1 MQNIQKS
8 ILNMVMQ
15 KWLNS
20 DYLIIDTETTG
31 LDNNAE
37 VIEIAII
44 NMHGDVL
51 LNSLVKPTCSIPAAV
66 TKINNITD
74 EMVADAPLWR
84 DVFPVILNIID
95 GKKWLA
101 WNSKFD
107 ARLIIQTG
115 VITGYF
121 EDLPASKILD
131 IAAKINNSQ
140 IDAKAIYDQWYGEFD
155 SKRNNF
161 KRQRLTTAAERHNVS
176 VNGAHRALADC
187 IMVLGVIN
195 AVCHSDY
202 AVFESRYAELVADN
216 DKAMEAMKQA
226 NEAVKL
232 AHSKFSKLAA
242 ENVALKSALNDILQ
256 PDAAVLERNHRVR
269 ALDAMETPATDTFLD
284 EVRASGVDE
293 VDELKE
299 KLEAANRRS
308 AERDLDCWIYEK
320 TVKTLLERAES
331 AESACTEAARILK
344 SGERMALTRAVN
356 ILLSVGECATSY
368 QYPVVLPEP
377 IGWKSPSGHEVLKK
391 KDVIAAL
398 MSAGVPIEGD

>member
-1 MQNIQKS
+1 MQNNHKG

-37 VIEIAII
+37 IIEIAII

-51 LNSLVKPTCSIPAAV
+51 LNSLVKPTCSIPTTV

-84 DVFPVILNIID
+84 DAFPVILNIID
-95 GKKWLA
+95 EKKWLA

-115 VITGYF
+115 VKTGYF

-187 IMVLGVIN
+187 MMVLGVLN

-202 AVFESRYAELVADN
+202 AVFEARYAELASDN

-269 ALDAMETPATDTFLD
+269 ALDAMETPATDDFLA
-284 EVRASGVDE
+284 EVRAQSA
-293 VDELKE
+293 DELAE
-299 KLEAANRRS
+299 LYFTLAAHEANRYIADSWR
-308 AERDLDCWIYEK
+308 
-320 TVKTLLERAES
+320 ES
-331 AESACTEAARILK
+331 ARFAKDHAAQLRK
-344 SGERMALTRAVN
+344 
-356 ILLSVGECATSY
+356 
-368 QYPVVLPEP
+368 
-377 IGWKSPSGHEVLKK
+377 
-391 KDVIAAL
+391 
-398 MSAGVPIEGD
+398 GVAQ

>member
-74 EMVADAPLWR
+74 EMVADAPLWH

-115 VITGYF
+115 IITGYF

-187 IMVLGVIN
+187 MMVLGVLN

-202 AVFESRYAELVADN
+202 AVFEARYAELVADN
-216 DKAMEAMKQA
+216 YKAMEAMK
-226 NEAVKL
+226 
-232 AHSKFSKLAA
+232 LAA
-242 ENVALKSALNDILQ
+242 ENAALKSALNAILQ
-256 PDAAVLERNHRVR
+256 PDATVLERNHRVC
-269 ALDAMETPATDTFLD
+269 ALDAMATPATEAHLA
-284 EVRASGVDE
+284 EVWAQGVE
-293 VDELKE
+293 MLSE
-299 KLEAANRRS
+299 KFGGG
-308 AERDLDCWIYEK
+308 
-320 TVKTLLERAES
+320 TLLSNMVKEV
-331 AESACTEAARILK
+331 AA
-344 SGERMALTRAVN
+344 
-356 ILLSVGECATSY
+356 
-368 QYPVVLPEP
+368 
-377 IGWKSPSGHEVLKK
+377 
-391 KDVIAAL
+391 DFAAKL
-398 MSAGVPIEGD
+398 RKGAAQ

>member
-216 DKAMEAMKQA
+216 DKAVEAMKQA

-242 ENVALKSALNDILQ
+242 ENVGLKDALNNILQ

-269 ALDAMETPATDTFLD
+269 ALDAMETPATDDFLA
-284 EVRASGVDE
+284 EVRAQSA
-293 VDELKE
+293 DELAE
-299 KLEAANRRS
+299 LYFALAAHEANRYIADSWR
-308 AERDLDCWIYEK
+308 
-320 TVKTLLERAES
+320 ES
-331 AESACTEAARILK
+331 ARFAKDHAAQLRK
-344 SGERMALTRAVN
+344 
-356 ILLSVGECATSY
+356 
-368 QYPVVLPEP
+368 
-377 IGWKSPSGHEVLKK
+377 
-391 KDVIAAL
+391 
-398 MSAGVPIEGD
+398 GVAQ

>member
-115 VITGYF
+115 IITGYF

-155 SKRNNF
+155 NKRNNF
-161 KRQRLTTAAERHNVS
+161 KRQSLTTAAERHNVS
-176 VNGAHRALADC
+176 VDGAHRALADC
-187 IMVLGVIN
+187 RMVLGVIN

-242 ENVALKSALNDILQ
+242 ENAGLKGGIKQAFEDMEAHHDDDGLFSYDADGEPMDALLRLC
-256 PDAAVLERNHRVR
+256 DAQGSITSLMNY
-269 ALDAMETPATDTFLD
+269 ETPATADFLA
-284 EVRASGVDE
+284 EVRAEGVE
-293 VDELKE
+293 MFSE
-299 KLEAANRRS
+299 KFGGGTLISDMVKDIAKDFAAQLR
-308 AERDLDCWIYEK
+308 K
-320 TVKTLLERAES
+320 GG
-331 AESACTEAARILK
+331 AA
-344 SGERMALTRAVN
+344 
-356 ILLSVGECATSY
+356 
-368 QYPVVLPEP
+368 
-377 IGWKSPSGHEVLKK
+377 
-391 KDVIAAL
+391 
-398 MSAGVPIEGD
+398 

>member
-131 IAAKINNSQ
+131 IAAKINDSQ
-140 IDAKAIYDQWYGEFD
+140 IDAKAVYDQWYGEFD

-161 KRQRLTTAAERHNVS
+161 KRQSLATAAERHNVS

-187 IMVLGVIN
+187 MMVLGVLN

-202 AVFESRYAELVADN
+202 AVFEARYAELVADN
-216 DKAMEAMKQA
+216 DKAMEAMK
-226 NEAVKL
+226 
-232 AHSKFSKLAA
+232 LAA
-242 ENVALKSALNDILQ
+242 ENAALKSALNAILQ

-269 ALDAMETPATDTFLD
+269 ALDAMETPATDAFLA
-284 EVRASGVDE
+284 EVRAQGVEMFSEKFGGGTLISDMVKE
-293 VDELKE
+293 VAKDF
-299 KLEAANRRS
+299 AAQLR
-308 AERDLDCWIYEK
+308 K
-320 TVKTLLERAES
+320 
-331 AESACTEAARILK
+331 
-344 SGERMALTRAVN
+344 
-356 ILLSVGECATSY
+356 
-368 QYPVVLPEP
+368 
-377 IGWKSPSGHEVLKK
+377 
-391 KDVIAAL
+391 
-398 MSAGVPIEGD
+398 GVQS

>member
-84 DVFPVILNIID
+84 DVFPVIFNIID

-115 VITGYF
+115 VKTGYF

-187 IMVLGVIN
+187 MMVLGVLN

-202 AVFESRYAELVADN
+202 AVFEARYAELASDN
-216 DKAMEAMKQA
+216 DKTMEAMKQA

-242 ENVALKSALNDILQ
+242 ENVALKSALND
-256 PDAAVLERNHRVR
+256 AYKAVMGQAPEWSNWFSFENAIDEIELVCELWRNQ
-269 ALDAMETPATDTFLD
+269 TDDVIQFRQRIQ
-284 EVRASGVDE
+284 E
-293 VDELKE
+293 
-299 KLEAANRRS
+299 LEAKLANPVLLPKTNGYWN
-308 AERDLDCWIYEK
+308 EQEKVYEEAI
-320 TVKTLLERAES
+320 TLAKQ
-331 AESACTEAARILK
+331 RI
-344 SGERMALTRAVN
+344 RMAGFRCE
-356 ILLSVGECATSY
+356 GE
-368 QYPVVLPEP
+368 
-377 IGWKSPSGHEVLKK
+377 
-391 KDVIAAL
+391 
-398 MSAGVPIEGD
+398 

>member
-74 EMVADAPLWR
+74 EMVADAPLWH

-131 IAAKINNSQ
+131 IAAKINDSQ
-140 IDAKAIYDQWYGEFD
+140 IDAKAVYDQWYGEFD

-161 KRQRLTTAAERHNVS
+161 KRQSLATAAERHNVS

-187 IMVLGVIN
+187 MMVLGVLN

-202 AVFESRYAELVADN
+202 AVFEARYAELVADN

-232 AHSKFSKLAA
+232 AHSKFFKLAA
-242 ENVALKSALNDILQ
+242 ENAGLKYQEPTLKAMMACLEAFYADEDVPERAMMAAYNILRKSISTPDTDAILAEVRVQALEQFAVQQESISEKYPAGSYGQESAY
-256 PDAAVLERNHRVR
+256 DAAQCAREFAEQLRQ
-269 ALDAMETPATDTFLD
+269 ETA
-284 EVRASGVDE
+284 
-293 VDELKE
+293 
-299 KLEAANRRS
+299 
-308 AERDLDCWIYEK
+308 
-320 TVKTLLERAES
+320 
-331 AESACTEAARILK
+331 
-344 SGERMALTRAVN
+344 
-356 ILLSVGECATSY
+356 
-368 QYPVVLPEP
+368 Q
-377 IGWKSPSGHEVLKK
+377 
-391 KDVIAAL
+391 
-398 MSAGVPIEGD
+398 

>member
-115 VITGYF
+115 IITGYF

-161 KRQRLTTAAERHNVS
+161 KRQSLTTAAERHNVS
-176 VNGAHRALADC
+176 VDGAHRALADC
-187 IMVLGVIN
+187 RMVLGVIN

-232 AHSKFSKLAA
+232 AHSKYSKLAA
-242 ENVALKSALNDILQ
+242 ENAALKSALNDILQ

-269 ALDAMETPATDTFLD
+269 ALDAMETPATDAFLA
-284 EVRASGVDE
+284 EVRASARNEGINYAASRLAAAFNHGFLDKPVSE
-293 VDELKE
+293 VLDVTRMILSAKE
-299 KLEAANRRS
+299 DLANDPLP
-308 AERDLDCWIYEK
+308 ADDGL
-320 TVKTLLERAES
+320 
-331 AESACTEAARILK
+331 
-344 SGERMALTRAVN
+344 SGEYA
-356 ILLSVGECATSY
+356 E
-368 QYPVVLPEP
+368 
-377 IGWKSPSGHEVLKK
+377 KSIEEW
-391 KDVIAAL
+391 AAQL
-398 MSAGVPIEGD
+398 RKGGVA

>member
-1 MQNIQKS
+1 MQNNHKG

-37 VIEIAII
+37 IIEIAII

-51 LNSLVKPTCSIPAAV
+51 LNSLVKPTCSIPTAV

-95 GKKWLA
+95 EKKWLA

-107 ARLIIQTG
+107 SRLIIQTG
-115 VITGYF
+115 VKTGYF

-187 IMVLGVIN
+187 MMVLGVLN

-202 AVFESRYAELVADN
+202 AVFEARYAELASDN

-256 PDAAVLERNHRVR
+256 PDAAVFERNHRVR
-269 ALDAMETPATDTFLD
+269 ALDAMETPATDAFLA
-284 EVRASGVDE
+284 EVRAQAH
-293 VDELKE
+293 KE
-299 KLEAANRRS
+299 GAYFVANRMLAAWDAGFIDDTAKNAADIARMILTSTEFMADAPEGDFDRS
-308 AERDLDCWIYEK
+308 FADG
-320 TVKTLLERAES
+320 VLE
-331 AESACTEAARILK
+331 
-344 SGERMALTRAVN
+344 G
-356 ILLSVGECATSY
+356 
-368 QYPVVLPEP
+368 
-377 IGWKSPSGHEVLKK
+377 
-391 KDVIAAL
+391 IAAQL
-398 MSAGVPIEGD
+398 RKGVQS

>member
-1 MQNIQKS
+1 MQNNHKG

-37 VIEIAII
+37 IIEIAII

-51 LNSLVKPTCSIPAAV
+51 LNSLVKPTCSIPTTV

-95 GKKWLA
+95 EKKWLA

-115 VITGYF
+115 VKTGYF

-187 IMVLGVIN
+187 MMVLGVLN

-202 AVFESRYAELVADN
+202 AVFEARYAELASDN

-242 ENVALKSALNDILQ
+242 ENVAMKSALNDILQ

-269 ALDAMETPATDTFLD
+269 ALDAMETPATDAFLA
-284 EVRASGVDE
+284 EVRALAKLFGVITPDLPPLEHENVHYADAAE
-293 VDELKE
+293 VEITALRQRIAE
-299 KLEAANRRS
+299 LEAR
-308 AERDLDCWIYEK
+308 E
-320 TVKTLLERAES
+320 VTLPQRLQPGADGYDDWYVHSEDDGEY
-331 AESACTEAARILK
+331 LK
-344 SGERMALTRAVN
+344 AD
-356 ILLSVGECATSY
+356 
-368 QYPVVLPEP
+368 
-377 IGWKSPSGHEVLKK
+377 
-391 KDVIAAL
+391 DVIEAIRAA
-398 MSAGVPIEGD
+398 GIKVKGE

>member
-115 VITGYF
+115 IITGYF

-161 KRQRLTTAAERHNVS
+161 KRQSLTTAAERHNVS
-176 VNGAHRALADC
+176 VDGAHRALADC
-187 IMVLGVIN
+187 RMVLGVIN

-242 ENVALKSALNDILQ
+242 ENVGMKELIEQHANSVAVCPNCSHEEPSETDDIVALYRS
-256 PDAAVLERNHRVR
+256 
-269 ALDAMETPATDTFLD
+269 METPATDAFLA
-284 EVRASGVDE
+284 EVGVHGVE
-293 VDELKE
+293 MFAAHCQKRHGEMLK
-299 KLEAANRRS
+299 
-308 AERDLDCWIYEK
+308 
-320 TVKTLLERAES
+320 
-331 AESACTEAARILK
+331 TEP
-344 SGERMALTRAVN
+344 N
-356 ILLSVGECATSY
+356 
-368 QYPVVLPEP
+368 EP
-377 IGWKSPSGHEVLKK
+377 ISNGAITATRRAGEFALYF
-391 KDVIAAL
+391 AAQL
-398 MSAGVPIEGD
+398 RKGVQS

>member
-44 NMHGDVL
+44 NMYGDVL
-51 LNSLVKPTCSIPAAV
+51 LNSLVKPTCSIPAVV

-115 VITGYF
+115 IITGYF

-131 IAAKINNSQ
+131 IAAKINDSQ
-140 IDAKAIYDQWYGEFD
+140 IDAKAVYDQWYGEFD

-161 KRQRLTTAAERHNVS
+161 KRQSLATAAERHNVS

-187 IMVLGVIN
+187 MMVLGVLN

-202 AVFESRYAELVADN
+202 AVFEARYAELVADN

-226 NEAVKL
+226 NEA
-232 AHSKFSKLAA
+232 A
-242 ENVALKSALNDILQ
+242 EKRI
-256 PDAAVLERNHRVR
+256 
-269 ALDAMETPATDTFLD
+269 
-284 EVRASGVDE
+284 
-293 VDELKE
+293 
-299 KLEAANRRS
+299 
-308 AERDLDCWIYEK
+308 AEQREYYE
-320 TVKTLLERAES
+320 
-331 AESACTEAARILK
+331 
-344 SGERMALTRAVN
+344 G
-356 ILLSVGECATSY
+356 
-368 QYPVVLPEP
+368 
-377 IGWKSPSGHEVLKK
+377 
-391 KDVIAAL
+391 VIADGSKRIAELESNPIATLDVQSGRADGNKFAL
-398 MSAGVPIEGD
+398 VYSSAAHKLPDDVYHLCVAAAGIAKGA

>member
-131 IAAKINNSQ
+131 IAAKINDSQ
-140 IDAKAIYDQWYGEFD
+140 IDAKAVYDQWYGEFD
-155 SKRNNF
+155 SKRNHF
-161 KRQRLTTAAERHNVS
+161 KRQSLATAAERHNVS

-187 IMVLGVIN
+187 MMVLGVLN

-202 AVFESRYAELVADN
+202 AVFEARYAELVADN
-216 DKAMEAMKQA
+216 DKAMEAMK
-226 NEAVKL
+226 
-232 AHSKFSKLAA
+232 LAA
-242 ENVALKSALNDILQ
+242 ENAALKSALNAILQ
-256 PDAAVLERNHRVR
+256 PDAAVLERNHRVC
-269 ALDAMETPATDTFLD
+269 ALNAMATPATEAHLA
-284 EVRASGVDE
+284 EVRVQGVE
-293 VDELKE
+293 MLSE
-299 KLEAANRRS
+299 KFGGG
-308 AERDLDCWIYEK
+308 
-320 TVKTLLERAES
+320 TLLSNMVKEV
-331 AESACTEAARILK
+331 AA
-344 SGERMALTRAVN
+344 
-356 ILLSVGECATSY
+356 
-368 QYPVVLPEP
+368 
-377 IGWKSPSGHEVLKK
+377 
-391 KDVIAAL
+391 DFAAKL
-398 MSAGVPIEGD
+398 RKGVQS

>member
-84 DVFPVILNIID
+84 DVFPVILNIIE

-187 IMVLGVIN
+187 MMVLGVLN
-195 AVCHSDY
+195 AVCQPQ
-202 AVFESRYAELVADN
+202 
-216 DKAMEAMKQA
+216 DK
-226 NEAVKL
+226 
-232 AHSKFSKLAA
+232 
-242 ENVALKSALNDILQ
+242 
-256 PDAAVLERNHRVR
+256 
-269 ALDAMETPATDTFLD
+269 
-284 EVRASGVDE
+284 
-293 VDELKE
+293 
-299 KLEAANRRS
+299 
-308 AERDLDCWIYEK
+308 
-320 TVKTLLERAES
+320 
-331 AESACTEAARILK
+331 
-344 SGERMALTRAVN
+344 GE
-356 ILLSVGECATSY
+356 
-368 QYPVVLPEP
+368 
-377 IGWKSPSGHEVLKK
+377 
-391 KDVIAAL
+391 
-398 MSAGVPIEGD
+398 

>member
-115 VITGYF
+115 IITGYF

-161 KRQRLTTAAERHNVS
+161 KRQSLTTAAERHNVS
-176 VNGAHRALADC
+176 VDGAHRALADC
-187 IMVLGVIN
+187 RMVLGVIN

-232 AHSKFSKLAA
+232 AHSKFSKLAT
-242 ENVALKSALNDILQ
+242 ENVVMKELIEQHANSVAVCPNCSHEEPSETDDIVALYRSMETTATDAFLAEVRAQESAPL
-256 PDAAVLERNHRVR
+256 VR
-269 ALDAMETPATDTFLD
+269 ALT
-284 EVRASGVDE
+284 
-293 VDELKE
+293 
-299 KLEAANRRS
+299 
-308 AERDLDCWIYEK
+308 
-320 TVKTLLERAES
+320 
-331 AESACTEAARILK
+331 
-344 SGERMALTRAVN
+344 
-356 ILLSVGECATSY
+356 
-368 QYPVVLPEP
+368 
-377 IGWKSPSGHEVLKK
+377 
-391 KDVIAAL
+391 VIANSEQHDGETVVCDFDTLISVAAGAL
-398 MSAGVPIEGD
+398 RDHYAAQLRKGVES

>member
-51 LNSLVKPTCSIPAAV
+51 LNSLVKPTCSIPAVV

-84 DVFPVILNIID
+84 DIFPVILNIID

-131 IAAKINNSQ
+131 IAAKLMI
-140 IDAKAIYDQWYGEFD
+140 
-155 SKRNNF
+155 R
-161 KRQRLTTAAERHNVS
+161 RLTQKRFMTSGTVSLTVSGITSNGRAWPPQRNVTMCQLTART
-176 VNGAHRALADC
+176 
-187 IMVLGVIN
+187 GVGRLHDGSWRFK
-195 AVCHSDY
+195 CC
-202 AVFESRYAELVADN
+202 
-216 DKAMEAMKQA
+216 M
-226 NEAVKL
+226 
-232 AHSKFSKLAA
+232 
-242 ENVALKSALNDILQ
+242 
-256 PDAAVLERNHRVR
+256 P
-269 ALDAMETPATDTFLD
+269 
-284 EVRASGVDE
+284 
-293 VDELKE
+293 
-299 KLEAANRRS
+299 
-308 AERDLDCWIYEK
+308 
-320 TVKTLLERAES
+320 
-331 AESACTEAARILK
+331 
-344 SGERMALTRAVN
+344 
-356 ILLSVGECATSY
+356 
-368 QYPVVLPEP
+368 
-377 IGWKSPSGHEVLKK
+377 
-391 KDVIAAL
+391 
-398 MSAGVPIEGD
+398 